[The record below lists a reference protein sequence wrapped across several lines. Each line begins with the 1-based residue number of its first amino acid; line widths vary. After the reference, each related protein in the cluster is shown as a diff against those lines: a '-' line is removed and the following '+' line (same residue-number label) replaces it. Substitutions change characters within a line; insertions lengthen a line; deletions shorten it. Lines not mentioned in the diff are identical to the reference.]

1 MNKKKKKYLIDKII
15 LIFAILLLL
24 IQISN
29 FFFFNSIDTFY
40 FKYLFDNWSKQI
52 NLRLCCQ
59 NCKKENNSNFYS
71 YLKDDKYKCGNDSF
85 NLFGNRFIINETDDV
100 YDFFNLTSPNNI
112 KNMNKNTSFNI
123 SQFNGLKIFS
133 SRDIHNNNYLSI
145 FGSLPKN
152 SSKNIIDSLNN
163 SINLNELSNEE
174 ELNIYIYHDNKN
186 NSFHYFFSS
195 YIFSIHEPYLDPKCN
210 KFNNINNT
218 CKNNAPDHNSFKIL
232 SINLSFFIKEN
243 TNSTDYNGNENIT
256 LYGKMYYGLNK
267 SNPNCSFKNKFEIIK
282 EENDLLI
289 LNIINGKKWLMFGLI
304 IQVILIL
311 LYLEK
316 FIVSYIKINN
326 GKETLPNYVKPLLM
340 VVSIIEFIICAMI
353 FSLIT
358 FHPDIMDDLYEK
370 ENCLDKSIDQFIKP
384 YIKNYKI
391 CEKMNIISL
400 IISFFIGIYL
410 GIRRAIKYAN

>member
-1 MNKKKKKYLIDKII
+1 MNKKKYLIDKII
-15 LIFAILLLL
+15 LIFVILLLL

-40 FKYLFDNWSKQI
+40 FKYLFDNWSNQI
-52 NLRLCCQ
+52 NPNLCCQ
-59 NCKKENNSNFYS
+59 NCKNENNSNYYS
-71 YLKDDKYKCGNDSF
+71 YLNDDKYKCENDSF

-112 KNMNKNTSFNI
+112 KNMNKNSSFNI

-133 SRDIHNNNYLSI
+133 RREIHNNNYLSI
-145 FGSLPKN
+145 FGSL
-152 SSKNIIDSLNN
+152 SKPSTNIIDSLNN
-163 SINLNELSNEE
+163 SININELSNEDV
-174 ELNIYIYHDNKN
+174 LNIYKYHENKN
-186 NSFHYFFSS
+186 NSFRYYFSS

-218 CKNNAPDHNSFKIL
+218 CKNNASDHNSFKIL

-243 TNSTDYNGNENIT
+243 NNSTDYKGNENVT

-267 SNPNCSFKNKFEIIK
+267 SNPNCSFNKFEIIK

-316 FIVSYIKINN
+316 FIVSYIKINK

-358 FHPDIMDDLYEK
+358 FHPGIMDDLYEK

>member
-40 FKYLFDNWSKQI
+40 FKYLFDNWSKQL
-52 NLRLCCQ
+52 NFNLCCQ

-71 YLKDDKYKCGNDSF
+71 YLNDDEYKCENYSI
-85 NLFGNRFIINETDDV
+85 NLFANRFIINETDDV
-100 YDFFNLTSPNNI
+100 YDFFNLTSPNKI
-112 KNMNKNTSFNI
+112 KNMNKNSSFNI
-123 SQFNGLKIFS
+123 TQVNGSKIFS
-133 SRDIHNNNYLSI
+133 SRDRDNNNYLSI
-145 FGSLPKN
+145 FGSLSN
-152 SSKNIIDSLNN
+152 DSSNKIIIDSLNN
-163 SINLNELSNEE
+163 SKKNLNELSKQD
-174 ELNIYIYHDNKN
+174 LNKFIYYSNPN
-186 NSFHYFFSS
+186 GFHFYFSS
-195 YIFSIHEPYLDPKCN
+195 YIFSIHKPYLDPKCN

-232 SINLSFFIKEN
+232 SMNLSSFIKEN
-243 TNSTDYNGNENIT
+243 NNSTDYNGNEKIL

-267 SNPNCSFKNKFEIIK
+267 SNPNCSFNKNFDIIK

-304 IQVILIL
+304 IHVILIL

-410 GIRRAIKYAN
+410 GIRRAVKYAN